1 MGNSFFGEL
10 DAGFA
15 VRFDDVAT
23 HVWVALSALDDEAVV
38 AARRDDVLPD
48 FGSTELRPVCARYFN
63 AVLVG
68 ALYFILDDVGL
79 VVVDLDADL
88 VQIELVANYL
98 SRKEKR

>member
-23 HVWVALSALDDEAVV
+23 HVGVALSALDDEAVV

-48 FGSTELRPVCARYFN
+48 FGSTELRPVRSCYFDT
-63 AVLVG
+63 VFVG
-68 ALYFILDDVGL
+68 ALYLILDDV
-79 VVVDLDADL
+79 
-88 VQIELVANYL
+88 
-98 SRKEKR
+98 